1 MTIDEAINILED
13 GDWWEELGELY
24 IDVNS
29 EYDRLYEA
37 VDMAIAA
44 LKEKNARWISVEDR
58 MPENE
63 QKVLVCVERRYT
75 HQGKTTKYRFVE
87 NAFHTDGKTYSEDS
101 NYTWSD
107 CCVDMD
113 YDEEKD
119 DYIVP
124 EGWWE
129 SVEYVEESCA
139 IYDFVTH
146 WMPLPKLPEE
156 VTP

>member
-1 MTIDEAINILED
+1 MTIDEAVIYLEVQRDSIKSLPEEFCLPYKINLAKA
-13 GDWWEELGELY
+13 L
-24 IDVNS
+24 DV
-29 EYDRLYEA
+29 
-37 VDMAIAA
+37 AIEA
-44 LKEKNARWISVEDR
+44 LKEKKNEGWISVNDR
-58 MPENE
+58 LPENE

-87 NAFHTDGKTYSEDS
+87 KAFHTDGKTYSEDS
-101 NYTWSD
+101 NYIWSD
-107 CCVDMD
+107 CCVDME

-129 SVEYVEESCA
+129 SVEYVEESSA

-156 VTP
+156 E